1 MKKEHFYYIVD
12 MRKYPTA
19 VGITFNNVFEGETDN
34 MVKDRLKFTP
44 LNSKK
49 FKGGVLNNDK

>member
-1 MKKEHFYYIVD
+1 
-12 MRKYPTA
+12 MREYPTA

>member
-1 MKKEHFYYIVD
+1 
-12 MRKYPTA
+12 
-19 VGITFNNVFEGETDN
+19 

-49 FKGGVLNNDK
+49 FKGGVLFYVYNHNEKNR